1 MQWLLRGRLN
11 ESTFFMITDYV
22 QIGTLIIGI
31 VTAWVLIQ
39 TFRRDRK
46 HELGNQLYKTKL
58 EALSNLSFELNN
70 FFNLLDYCIMQLEI
84 LEDTHEEEL
93 IRKKII
99 EMSLFMDKGI
109 QNCQSEILRYIVFFP
124 DKSTE
129 NLLDFS
135 SNLEGKIEWDASDFD
150 SLTDIIE
157 KYYQAQLTRADK
169 AIEDLRAELQ
179 LNKLHTSLFKRL
191 K

>member
-1 MQWLLRGRLN
+1 
-11 ESTFFMITDYV
+11 MITDYV

-70 FFNLLDYCIMQLEI
+70 FFNLLDYCIVQLEI

-135 SNLEGKIEWDASDFD
+135 SNLEGKIEWDETEFASL
-150 SLTDIIE
+150 SEIIE
-157 KYYQAQLTRADK
+157 KYYQEQLKRADK
-169 AIEDLRAELQ
+169 AIEDLRKELQ
-179 LNKLHTSLFKRL
+179 LDKIHKSLFRRL